1 MTGGTRVLAYVCM
14 YLVCSTDMCASVSSL
29 LEVASLRRYLPES
42 IIRLASTKL
51 GEIMQKS
58 DNKQPSFQFLRLG
71 DPKLYEVAQPFVLP
85 SEMPLAHQTLQLMKQ
100 ATQGM
105 GNVGLAAPQ
114 IGILK
119 RIVMFEVP
127 AKHPRYKTD
136 GVAIPMQVLINPS
149 YKPLSDKQNLEW
161 EGCLSVPGMLGQVL
175 RYTDV
180 EYQYTDL
187 EGNIC
192 VRKASGFH
200 ARVVQHELDP
210 LDGVLFPLRIKEK
223 DMRSFG
229 FTEAVMAS
237 SVFLQSRQES

>member
-42 IIRLASTKL
+42 SIRLASTKL

-85 SEMPLAHQTLQLMKQ
+85 SEMPFAHQTLQLMKQ

-127 AKHPRYKTD
+127 AKHPRYRD
-136 GVAIPMQVLINPS
+136 
-149 YKPLSDKQNLEW
+149 
-161 EGCLSVPGMLGQVL
+161 C
-175 RYTDV
+175 
-180 EYQYTDL
+180 
-187 EGNIC
+187 
-192 VRKASGFH
+192 
-200 ARVVQHELDP
+200 
-210 LDGVLFPLRIKEK
+210 
-223 DMRSFG
+223 
-229 FTEAVMAS
+229 
-237 SVFLQSRQES
+237 